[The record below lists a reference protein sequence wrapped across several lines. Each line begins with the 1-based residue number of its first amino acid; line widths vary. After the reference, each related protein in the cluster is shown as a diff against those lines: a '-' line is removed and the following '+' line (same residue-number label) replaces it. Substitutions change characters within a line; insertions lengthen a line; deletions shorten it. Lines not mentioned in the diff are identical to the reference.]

1 MTWQDKLAQYPF
13 LVLASSILLEVCAT
27 TCMKM
32 SEGFT
37 VPLYCAICVIAMAL
51 SLAGLVIA
59 LKKLPLGLTYGIW
72 GGVGTA
78 LTTLIGI
85 ILWNDPFNA
94 TIVIGIL
101 LVALGIVLLN
111 KGQQQHQHE

>member
-1 MTWQDKLAQYPF
+1 MTWLEKIASHPY
-13 LVLASSILLEVCAT
+13 LVLAFSIAAEVTGT

-37 VPLYCAICVIAMAL
+37 VLSYAIIYIIAFAL
-51 SLAGLVIA
+51 SLAGLVIV

-72 GGVGTA
+72 GGAGTV

-85 ILWNDPFNA
+85 VIWNDLFNA
-94 TIVIGIL
+94 STLIGIVLVIG
-101 LVALGIVLLN
+101 GIILLN
-111 KGQQQHQHE
+111 KGQNKEA